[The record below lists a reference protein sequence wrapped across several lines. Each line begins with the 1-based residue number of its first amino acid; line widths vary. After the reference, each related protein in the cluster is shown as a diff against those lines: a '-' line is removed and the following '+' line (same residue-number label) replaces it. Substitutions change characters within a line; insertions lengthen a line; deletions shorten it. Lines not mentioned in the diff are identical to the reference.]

1 MSCYT
6 IDQFS
11 KITGLTKL
19 LIRTW
24 ENRYEIFTPVRSE
37 TNIRKYE
44 QDDLIK
50 ALNIQILR
58 EAGIKISKIA
68 KLSNDTIKQNALAIV
83 SKDDNVQTTVFVNKL
98 IESALTF
105 DEAMFSKTFQALRDS
120 MEFEDIYLNVI
131 LPTMERIGYL
141 WLSNYLMPAQEHFF
155 TCLVKKQMFTEIVE
169 PKEPKSTWLLF
180 LMEDEYHDLSLSLA
194 NIILRK
200 NNHKVIY
207 LGQSV
212 PLDSLKIIPEYT
224 DIDAV
229 LFCSVSRTSEHKMT
243 EYTEEL
249 QRLFPERHI
258 YCVARPNVEMP
269 INQWTE
275 IVSDLDRFKEILQE
289 I

>member
-19 LIRTW
+19 VIRTW

-83 SKDDNVQTTVFVNKL
+83 SKDDNVQTKVFVNKL

-243 EYTEEL
+243 VYTEEL